1 MLCTYIILGGKRN
14 IIIIINWES
23 EQKSGRHRPKAFSAN
38 DEEGSFQ
45 HGREFTTRPCL
56 NEAGPE

>member
-1 MLCTYIILGGKRN
+1 VLCTYIILGGKRN
-14 IIIIINWES
+14 IVIIINWES

-45 HGREFTTRPCL
+45 HGSELPL
-56 NEAGPE
+56 GLA